1 MLDRAVALW
10 TERVAL
16 PYDNLIDLEALES
29 RIRAD
34 LLEWEKMGFRL
45 QNPMSYSRI
54 PGEGIDA
61 LLKRDFAPASE
72 RLKSVTARLRAV
84 PGVYAA
90 GKANVKTPPKEWTE
104 LAIRMANGALGF
116 LQDSVGPWGKEA
128 AGGDVF
134 ALADFNRANT
144 TAYAA
149 TQDWIHFLEKELK
162 PRSTG
167 SWAIGPAFF
176 SEKLQTEE
184 MVSEPLDALL
194 AKGEAQLKTDHEAAV
209 QTAALIDRRKTVN
222 QVMEAMQS
230 DHPTAKDLIPA
241 VRRSLEG
248 VRQFVVSKN
257 LVTFPS
263 EVRPKVEP
271 TPPYAR
277 NGSFASLDAP
287 GPYETKATE
296 SYYYVTPTEDSW
308 GPAQVEEHLRAFS
321 TPILAMTDVHEA
333 YPGHFLQALW
343 MPKVATKV
351 RKLLAAGTNVEG
363 WAHYAEQM
371 VVEEG
376 FSDSDPRIRLAQLE
390 EALLRDCRY
399 VVGIRLHTTTLTVE
413 QGAERFVKE
422 CFQTPANAY
431 EEARRGTYDPTY
443 LMYTYGKLQIYE
455 LRREYLSQKG
465 GTLREF
471 HDAFLAQ
478 GGVPIRL
485 VRKLLFE
492 QR

>member
-1 MLDRAVALW
+1 
-10 TERVAL
+10 
-16 PYDNLIDLEALES
+16 
-29 RIRAD
+29 
-34 LLEWEKMGFRL
+34 
-45 QNPMSYSRI
+45 
-54 PGEGIDA
+54 
-61 LLKRDFAPASE
+61 
-72 RLKSVTARLRAV
+72 
-84 PGVYAA
+84 
-90 GKANVKTPPKEWTE
+90 
-104 LAIRMANGALGF
+104 
-116 LQDSVGPWGKEA
+116 
-128 AGGDVF
+128 
-134 ALADFNRANT
+134 
-144 TAYAA
+144 
-149 TQDWIHFLEKELK
+149 
-162 PRSTG
+162 
-167 SWAIGPAFF
+167 
-176 SEKLQTEE
+176 
-184 MVSEPLDALL
+184 
-194 AKGEAQLKTDHEAAV
+194 
-209 QTAALIDRRKTVN
+209 
-222 QVMEAMQS
+222 MEAMQS